1 MDGSVELFGD
11 ISLLS
16 AHGTVSMWVQKEAG
30 TGRLMQGRGFCLYL
44 FTAKL
49 GSGQVLLLLE
59 VVVVIVVDINYV
71 FYMKLHPRTL
81 NGKYKNFLFFA
92 DWYLGTS
99 LEFTFW

>member
-1 MDGSVELFGD
+1 
-11 ISLLS
+11 
-16 AHGTVSMWVQKEAG
+16 
-30 TGRLMQGRGFCLYL
+30 MQGRGFCLYL

-59 VVVVIVVDINYV
+59 VVVVIVVVVVNINYV

-99 LEFTFW
+99 LEVHILVENAFMEE

>member
-1 MDGSVELFGD
+1 
-11 ISLLS
+11 
-16 AHGTVSMWVQKEAG
+16 
-30 TGRLMQGRGFCLYL
+30 MQGRGLYL

-59 VVVVIVVDINYV
+59 VVVVIVVVVNINYV

-81 NGKYKNFLFFA
+81 NGKYKIFLFFA

-99 LEFTFW
+99 LEVHILVENAFMEE

>member
-1 MDGSVELFGD
+1 M
-11 ISLLS
+11 
-16 AHGTVSMWVQKEAG
+16 QKEAG

-81 NGKYKNFLFFA
+81 NGKYKNFLFFLTGISGRR
-92 DWYLGTS
+92 WR
-99 LEFTFW
+99 FTFW